1 MKFDRLVL
9 VRVEMKFEF
18 PDGAGA
24 DADGDGDRDR
34 SDYRPINVLRDFLST
49 VETKKKLPCIDC
61 LDVGCMYVSGSEWK
75 GATVSSFVSLSG

>member
-61 LDVGCMYVSGSEWK
+61 SMSDVCMYLDLNGK
-75 GATVSSFVSLSG
+75 GLQ